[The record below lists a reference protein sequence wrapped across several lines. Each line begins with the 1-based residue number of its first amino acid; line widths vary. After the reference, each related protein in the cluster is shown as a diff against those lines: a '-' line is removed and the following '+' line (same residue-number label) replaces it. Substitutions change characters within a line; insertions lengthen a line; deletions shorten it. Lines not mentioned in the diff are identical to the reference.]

1 MMLLRDSPAHGG
13 TGAFIRV
20 ESMDGQPYAAPFRE
34 LLPKPGWRHRK
45 DTPSSVVMWQNYQPT
60 EESRQLSLPPLRIT
74 PNAHVAREIQLRTA
88 SHTDVSRSVEGTG
101 KAWAGLRRSYLLP
114 ARKPEA
120 DHRSNEGDVTPGG
133 YPALFRPADPEG
145 ESGVYSST
153 AAPASCDGLQCGE
166 AAHDRKGVEWRMR
179 GDCA

>member
-60 EESRQLSLPPLRIT
+60 EEIRQLSLPPLRIT
-74 PNAHVAREIQLRTA
+74 TNAHVAREIQVRTE
-88 SHTDVSRSVEGTG
+88 SHTDVSHSVEGTG
-101 KAWAGLRRSYLLP
+101 KDWSGLRRSYLLP

-120 DHRSNEGDVTPGG
+120 DHRSNDGDVTPGG
-133 YPALFRPADPEG
+133 YPALFRPADPK
-145 ESGVYSST
+145 VDAAVDSST
-153 AAPASCDGLQCGE
+153 AAPSS
-166 AAHDRKGVEWRMR
+166 
-179 GDCA
+179 GDTMQS